1 MSAVA
6 QEDCHHFVLLQ
17 HGIWGTA
24 ADFTALVRR
33 VFEEEERR
41 YDGTHAAAAAPPPEP
56 TATTNRDGGCLFARR
71 RLTCF
76 VPGSSR
82 LVGTHRSTCS
92 CARRTLAEFLPVF
105 GAWLRAAAADGSCPA
120 CVSVVGHSFGGII
133 VREFLYLLLAAAGGP
148 EFEDGVFAEVRRV
161 RAKLVELNVTFA
173 NFITIATPH
182 CGVSQCLSPTV
193 YWGTRMLAAVCA
205 PSLRELLLTDAAAV
219 LSTRLIDDPHLAA
232 LRLFRRRTLFANT
245 QKDVLVGFATSA
257 LLCDA
262 AGGAD
267 APPRASA
274 FAAGDGAFAA
284 TTLLPPL
291 RGERG
296 GVAPTHTLRDL
307 RCEGAGAGEA
317 PQTHE

>member
-1 MSAVA
+1 
-6 QEDCHHFVLLQ
+6 
-17 HGIWGTA
+17 
-24 ADFTALVRR
+24 
-33 VFEEEERR
+33 
-41 YDGTHAAAAAPPPEP
+41 
-56 TATTNRDGGCLFARR
+56 
-71 RLTCF
+71 
-76 VPGSSR
+76 VP
-82 LVGTHRSTCS
+82 
-92 CARRTLAEFLPVF
+92 
-105 GAWLRAAAADGSCPA
+105 
-120 CVSVVGHSFGGII
+120 
-133 VREFLYLLLAAAGGP
+133 
-148 EFEDGVFAEVRRV
+148 
-161 RAKLVELNVTFA
+161 
-173 NFITIATPH
+173 
-182 CGVSQCLSPTV
+182 
-193 YWGTRMLAAVCA
+193 

-291 RGERG
+291 RGEQG

-317 PQTHE
+317 PQTHEGADAQPAAHLSPRLIATALRQALDWRLVALRYTTSRLPVAHVACLGMVPRFAAAPAIVRRVAQEIVELQ